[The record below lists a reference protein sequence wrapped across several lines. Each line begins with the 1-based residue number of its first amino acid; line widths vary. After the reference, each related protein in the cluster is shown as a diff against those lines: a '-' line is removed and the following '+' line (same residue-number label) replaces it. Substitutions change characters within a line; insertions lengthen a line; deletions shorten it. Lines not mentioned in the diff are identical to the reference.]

1 MFNVKQLGNFVTIL
15 VLECGNSVY
24 TDLSMVW
31 GSGMHLASEYFYRV
45 FMKI

>member
-24 TDLSMVW
+24 MDLSMVW
-31 GSGMHLASEYFYRV
+31 GAQMHLASEYFYRI
-45 FMKI
+45 FR